1 MLNPSLKNIFQ
12 ILFKLAAITGLAF
25 SHSVF
30 SQQKILTVVPQPKEF
45 QFTDNKFL
53 LNIKAVNL
61 EQFCGSFEPLRNAI
75 NELDEELRSNL
86 HISIKEGINSAKHIL
101 IGLPDEDEN
110 FKTVCRSYYIL
121 PSAKLGDEGYKLLI
135 SIDTIFISAKDQ
147 KGLFYGLQTLK
158 QIVRGVKDKS
168 SLPGLRIT
176 DYPSLKIRG
185 VMDDISRGPV
195 PKIDFI
201 KFQIR
206 RLAEMKINMLN
217 HYVENVVKTK
227 SHPGFAPDSGSIT
240 IDQWK
245 ELAQYAAK
253 YNITL
258 VGGFQSFG
266 HFNNILKTPEY
277 ARLGESGTLISPVLP
292 ESYKFLEDIYSEMIP
307 AFNAPYFNINCDE
320 TFDLGKGAS
329 KKLVDSIGYANV
341 YFRHIM
347 KLYNIAKNFN
357 TGIIMWGDVL
367 LEYPQLLTRLP
378 KDVIVATWAYDN
390 LESYSK
396 YIQPLKDAGVKF
408 FVSPGVLNSN
418 RIFPDY
424 IQTFGNIKGF
434 VRAGIDAGADGMLLT
449 IWDDGGKAMFSNDWY
464 GIAYAADKSWNPESN
479 DSTEFDRRFNRSIY
493 GSQSDN
499 VTQSIHE
506 LEKISLLEPTDGMND
521 KILFEKLLPDSGKQ
535 IHISVKD
542 WNKAVQVSNEAE
554 KILSLV
560 KINSYKT
567 DKEYLRFVSLLYQ
580 GLVRER
586 LDLMKASNLYAKAD
600 SIETGRINDKINFI
614 TKAAGLINGI
624 ISREKALKKEF
635 AKLWK
640 NENMDYALDRVTDE
654 YDKKISGFMD
664 VKARLT
670 KSLSRLK
677 RHDPILSGDAV
688 RLSISLLPGKY
699 FGEWLMVNPFPCKD
713 ERPASQTDYLA
724 AMGGEKNAAPKV
736 TEEFNFDSVRH
747 RWFRVE
753 SEYQDVVELSRL
765 FPEEDSTTVTYAFAN
780 IESGQDT
787 IVNAALGVSGG
798 IELFINGKTAFSK
811 VHPDKLLPDEF
822 SIKLPMK
829 KGANNLLLKITR
841 IKNNWGFSFRLPGCE
856 VRSRKNRY
864 KILTRQE
871 L

>member
-45 QFTDNKFL
+45 LFTDDKFL

-61 EQFCGSFEPLRNAI
+61 EQFCRSFEPLRNAI

-86 HISIKEGINSAKHIL
+86 HISIKEGINSTKHIL
-101 IGLPDEDEN
+101 IGLPDEDEIY
-110 FKTVCRSYYIL
+110 KAVCSKYNIL
-121 PSAKLGDEGYKLLI
+121 PEAKLGDEGYKLLI
-135 SIDTIFISAKDQ
+135 STDTIFISAKDQ

-158 QIVRGVKDKS
+158 QIVRGLSNKTF
-168 SLPGLRIT
+168 LPGLRIT

-195 PKIDFI
+195 PKIEFI
-201 KFQIR
+201 KYQIR

-227 SHPGFAPDSGSIT
+227 SHPEFSPDSGSIT

-245 ELAQYAAK
+245 ELAQYATK

-277 ARLGESGTLISPVLP
+277 AHLGESGTLISPVLP

-320 TFDLGKGAS
+320 TFDLGKSAS

-396 YIQPLKDAGVKF
+396 HIQPLKDAGVKF

-434 VRAGIDAGADGMLLT
+434 VRAGIKAGADGMLLT
-449 IWDDGGKAMFSNDWY
+449 TWDDGGKAMFSNDWY

-493 GSQSDN
+493 GSAGIGY
-499 VTQSIHE
+499 TKSIRE
-506 LEKISLLEPTDGMND
+506 LEKISSLEPADGMND
-521 KILFEKLLPDSGKQ
+521 KILFEKLLPDSGMQ
-535 IHISVKD
+535 IRISVKD
-542 WNKAVQVSNEAE
+542 WDRVLKVSIEAE
-554 KILSLV
+554 KTLSRIR
-560 KINSYKT
+560 INFYKE
-567 DKEYLRFVSLLYQ
+567 DREYIDFVCILYQ
-580 GLVRER
+580 ALALER
-586 LDLMKASNLYAKAD
+586 LDLIKAANLYAHAD
-600 SIETGRINDKINFI
+600 SLPANRIYAKRNSIK
-614 TKAAGLINGI
+614 KVRGLIDGI
-624 ISREKALKKEF
+624 IRREKVLNNEF
-635 AKLWK
+635 VNLWK
-640 NENMDYALDRVTDE
+640 NENTDYALDRVTDKFDE
-654 YDKKISGFMD
+654 KINDFDD
-664 VKARLT
+664 VKTGLM
-670 KSLSRLK
+670 KSLSMLNE
-677 RHDPILSGDAV
+677 HGSMLSQDAV
-688 RLSISLLPGKY
+688 RLSVSLLPGKY
-699 FGEWLMVNPFPCKD
+699 FREWLMINPFPNKD
-713 ERPASQTDYLA
+713 GKLASQTDYLS

-736 TEEFNFDSVRH
+736 TQELYSGSEKH
-747 RWFRVE
+747 RWFRTE
-753 SEYQDVVELSRL
+753 SGYQDVIDLSRL
-765 FPEEDSTTVTYAFAN
+765 FPEADSSSVTYAFAN
-780 IESGQDT
+780 IESETDT
-787 IVNAALGVSGG
+787 VVTAELGVSGG

-822 SIKLPMK
+822 SIKLPLQ